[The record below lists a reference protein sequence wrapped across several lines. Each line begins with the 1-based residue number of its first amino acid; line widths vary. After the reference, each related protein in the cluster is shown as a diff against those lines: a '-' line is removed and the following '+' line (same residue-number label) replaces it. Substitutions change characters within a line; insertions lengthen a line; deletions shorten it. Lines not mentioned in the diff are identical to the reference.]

1 MEMVLVEPIKTEKA
15 IGKIEFNNKIT
26 FRVEEK
32 ATKKQIKEEVEKIF
46 NVKVH
51 SVKTYLT
58 ARGQKRAIVR
68 LADGHKA
75 EDISSKLKMA

>member
-1 MEMVLVEPIKTEKA
+1 MILVEPIKTEKA

-26 FRVEEK
+26 FRVGEK
-32 ATKKQIKEEVEKIF
+32 STKKQIKEEVEKIF
-46 NVKVH
+46 SVKVH

-58 ARGQKRAIVR
+58 QKGQKRAIVR
-68 LADGHKA
+68 LADGYKA